1 MLISILTIIN
11 VITFV
16 LYWHDKQCA
25 RKGNWRVAE
34 ITLLSFSFFGGA
46 LGAYI
51 AMHGFRHKTQH
62 KKFQICVPL
71 FLTIQIIL
79 LIINL

>member
-1 MLISILTIIN
+1 MQIFILAIMN
-11 VITFV
+11 VFTFI
-16 LYWHDKQCA
+16 LYWYDKECA
-25 RKGNWRVAE
+25 RKRKWRVAE

-51 AMHGFRHKTQH
+51 AMHGLRHKTQH
-62 KKFQICVPL
+62 KKFQICVPF

-79 LIINL
+79 MIIKL

>member
-1 MLISILTIIN
+1 MLILIFAIMN
-11 VITFV
+11 VVTFI
-16 LYWHDKQCA
+16 LYWYDKECA
-25 RKGNWRVAE
+25 RKRKWRVAE

-51 AMHGFRHKTQH
+51 AMLGLRHKTQH
-62 KKFQICVPL
+62 KKFQICVPI

-79 LIINL
+79 LITNL

>member
-1 MLISILTIIN
+1 MLIIVLAIMN

-16 LYWHDKQCA
+16 LYWYDKECA
-25 RKGNWRVAE
+25 RKKKWRVAE

-51 AMHGFRHKTQH
+51 AMHVLRHKTQH
-62 KKFQICVPL
+62 KKFQICVPI

-79 LIINL
+79 LITNL

>member
-1 MLISILTIIN
+1 MLIFIFAIMN
-11 VITFV
+11 AITFI
-16 LYWHDKQCA
+16 LYWYDKKCA
-25 RKGNWRVAE
+25 RNNKWRVAE
-34 ITLLSFSFFGGA
+34 ITLLSFSFFCGA

-51 AMHGFRHKTQH
+51 AMYGLRHKTQH
-62 KKFQICVPL
+62 KKFQICVPF

>member
-1 MLISILTIIN
+1 MN

-16 LYWHDKQCA
+16 LYWYDKECA
-25 RKGNWRVAE
+25 RKRKWRVAE

-51 AMHGFRHKTQH
+51 AMQGLRHKTQH
-62 KKFQICVPL
+62 KKFQICVPI

-79 LIINL
+79 LITNL

>member
-1 MLISILTIIN
+1 MLILIFAIMN
-11 VITFV
+11 VATFI
-16 LYWHDKQCA
+16 LYWYDKECA
-25 RKGNWRVAE
+25 RKRKWRVAE

-51 AMHGFRHKTQH
+51 AMHGLRHKTQH
-62 KKFQICVPL
+62 KKFQICVPI

-79 LIINL
+79 LITNL

>member
-1 MLISILTIIN
+1 MLILIFAIMN
-11 VITFV
+11 VITFI
-16 LYWHDKQCA
+16 LYWYDKECA
-25 RKGNWRVAE
+25 RKRKWRVAE

-51 AMHGFRHKTQH
+51 AMQGLRHKTQH
-62 KKFQICVPL
+62 KKFQICVPI

-79 LIINL
+79 LITNL